1 MSTSVIAPT
10 VTSELELAPPI
21 VINRQFEDLGITIEQ
36 YHLTPNDVEFS
47 PLPTHA
53 ITWNIGE
60 PGDLVKLEGKRSQ
73 RVWMA
78 QGGMTLTPSG
88 QSRHWCWNHST
99 DVLLLQLQPQLIS
112 QVVIA
117 SEIDINQI
125 ELVNRFGI
133 YDPQMEW
140 IGKSLLAEMQ
150 SNRLAGKLYT
160 ESLIDLLVIHL
171 LRQHS
176 AFGQSAASSSADA
189 PNVVTAS
196 LTLSLKTDTRQFSPS
211 RLKRVLEYIHDNLEQ
226 NLSLVDLATLAN
238 LSPSRFTRVFRQE
251 TGLSPHQYLIQ
262 ARIERAKHL
271 LRSGSEV
278 SIGRVAHQVGFADQ
292 SHFTRHFKRIVG
304 VTPKV
309 ILQDSRNVL
318 NHSPNVQ

>member
-1 MSTSVIAPT
+1 MSTSAIAPI
-10 VTSELELAPPI
+10 VKSELELTPPI
-21 VINRQFEDLGITIEQ
+21 VINRQFEDLGITLEQ
-36 YHLTPNDVEFS
+36 HHLTPNDVEFA
-47 PLPTHA
+47 PLLTHA
-53 ITWNIGE
+53 ITWNMGE
-60 PGDLVKLEGKRSQ
+60 PGDLVKLEGKHTQ
-73 RVWMA
+73 RVWMPR
-78 QGGMTLTPSG
+78 GGMTVTPAG
-88 QSRHWCWNHST
+88 RSRHWCWNHST

-112 QVVIA
+112 QVAIA

-150 SNRLAGKLYT
+150 SNGLAGKLYT
-160 ESLIDLLVIHL
+160 ESLIDLLAIHL

-176 AFGQSAASSSADA
+176 AFGQ
-189 PNVVTAS
+189 
-196 LTLSLKTDTRQFSPS
+196 SLKTDTRQFSPS
-211 RLKRVLEYIHDNLEQ
+211 RLKRVVEYIHDNLEQ

-271 LRSGSEV
+271 LRSGGEI
-278 SIGRVAHQVGFADQ
+278 SIGRIAHQVGFADQ

-318 NHSPNVQ
+318 NHSPNVQDEDI

>member
-1 MSTSVIAPT
+1 MSTSASSPT
-10 VTSELELAPPI
+10 VISSLELAPP
-21 VINRQFEDLGITIEQ
+21 VLINKQFEDLGITLEQ
-36 YHLTPNDVEFS
+36 YHLTPNDVEFA
-47 PLPTHA
+47 PLPTHV
-53 ITWNIGE
+53 ITWNMGE
-60 PGDLVKLEGKRSQ
+60 PGELVKIEGKRTQ

-78 QGGMTLTPSG
+78 QGGMTVTPAG

-99 DVLLLQLQPQLIS
+99 DVLHLQVHPQLIS
-112 QVVIA
+112 QVAIT
-117 SEIDINQI
+117 SEMDINQI

-150 SNRLAGKLYT
+150 SNGLAGRLYT
-160 ESLIDLLVIHL
+160 ESLINLLIIHL

-176 AFGQSAASSSADA
+176 AFGR
-189 PNVVTAS
+189 
-196 LTLSLKTDTRQFSPS
+196 SLKTDTRQFSPS

-226 NLSLVDLATLAN
+226 NLTLVDLATIAH

-271 LRSGSEV
+271 LRSRGEV
-278 SIGRVAHQVGFADQ
+278 SIGRIAHQVGFADH

-309 ILQDSRNVL
+309 VLQDSRNVL
-318 NHSPNVQ
+318 NHNPNVQEGDT

>member
-1 MSTSVIAPT
+1 MSTSAIALT
-10 VTSELELAPPI
+10 VTSELELTPSTLI
-21 VINRQFEDLGITIEQ
+21 DKQFEDLGIMLEQ
-36 YHLTPNDVEFS
+36 YHLTPNEAEFS
-47 PLPTHA
+47 PLPTHV

-60 PGDLVKLEGKRSQ
+60 PGELVKIEGKRTQ

-78 QGGMTLTPSG
+78 QGGMTVTPSG
-88 QSRHWCWNHST
+88 QSRHWCWEHST
-99 DVLLLQLQPQLIS
+99 DVLLLQVHPQLIS
-112 QVVIA
+112 QVAIA

-150 SNRLAGKLYT
+150 SNGLAGRLYT
-160 ESLIDLLVIHL
+160 ESLINLLVIHL

-176 AFGQSAASSSADA
+176 AFGQS
-189 PNVVTAS
+189 
-196 LTLSLKTDTRQFSPS
+196 LTTDTRQFSPS

-262 ARIERAKHL
+262 ARIEQAKHL
-271 LRSGSEV
+271 LRSGGEI
-278 SIGRVAHQVGFADQ
+278 SIGSVAHQVGFADQ

-318 NHSPNVQ
+318 NHSPNVQDEDT